1 MPLYSAVAPLPVNRI
16 KNRLFDPDA
25 RSFFN
30 TAGVTDRIAR
40 GQINA
45 FVGGVKELGIYSN
58 MISWPLRSS
67 QNPIAG
73 STVYSL
79 GGLGTY
85 NGTLNGNPT
94 RGESGIT
101 FSPANS
107 CLQFSY
113 VLASGSHTILGV
125 GLNNTTINNAQ
136 IFRVSNAANNFHFW
150 QRRNGTSS
158 ILFSPNTDLSG
169 FINGAITNFAT
180 ANIYNSFAATTSR
193 TFATGTSAGTPSFFG
208 DAGNNQQWGSVGT
221 FAAIFN
227 VILTT
232 AQILALHNLL
242 KITLAD
248 GLGLP

>member
-1 MPLYSAVAPLPVNRI
+1 
-16 KNRLFDPDA
+16 
-25 RSFFN
+25 
-30 TAGVTDRIAR
+30 
-40 GQINA
+40 
-45 FVGGVKELGIYSN
+45 

-85 NGTLNGNPT
+85 NGTLNNNPT
-94 RGESGIT
+94 RTESGIT

-107 CLQFSY
+107 CLQFGY
-113 VLASGSHTILGV
+113 ILVASTHTILAI
-125 GLNNTTINNAQ
+125 GLNNTTINNSQ
-136 IFRVSNAANNFHFW
+136 IFRVSNTANNFHFW
-150 QRRNGTSS
+150 QRRNNVSNF
-158 ILFSPNTDLSG
+158 LFSPNTDLSG
-169 FINGAITNFAT
+169 YINGAITNT
-180 ANIYNSFAATTSR
+180 AIANVYNSFGATTSR

-208 DAGNNQQWGSVGT
+208 DTGNNQQWGSVGT